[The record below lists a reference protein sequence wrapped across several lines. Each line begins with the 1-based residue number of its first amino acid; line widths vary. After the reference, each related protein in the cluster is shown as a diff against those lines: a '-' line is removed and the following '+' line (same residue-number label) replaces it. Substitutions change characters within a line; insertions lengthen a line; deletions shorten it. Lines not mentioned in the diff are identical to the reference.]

1 MKSIDHAKHNESVCN
16 YLGRNSAFGD
26 WVITSAFYSAM
37 HYVRHLMI
45 PATIDGHTYTDFD
58 SLFLSQKKMMEGRH
72 GFMKDY
78 VVRNFS
84 EIGIYY
90 CRLHDMSTTARYINY
105 VFTREQSNMAKKYLG
120 VIKEYVINKKPE

>member
-45 PATIDGHTYTDFD
+45 PATIDGHKEDD
-58 SLFLSQKKMMEGRH
+58 GRASWIYERLCSKE
-72 GFMKDY
+72 FQ
-78 VVRNFS
+78 RNRH
-84 EIGIYY
+84 ILLPI
-90 CRLHDMSTTARYINY
+90 A
-105 VFTREQSNMAKKYLG
+105 
-120 VIKEYVINKKPE
+120 